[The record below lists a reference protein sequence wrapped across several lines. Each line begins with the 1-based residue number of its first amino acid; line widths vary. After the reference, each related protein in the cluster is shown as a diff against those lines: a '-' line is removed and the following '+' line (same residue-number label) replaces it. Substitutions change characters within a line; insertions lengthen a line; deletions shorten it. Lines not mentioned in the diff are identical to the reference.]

1 VLLVNGLDQKQKMV
15 VGPIQM
21 GYLQERREFDVV
33 NPPAITQKIET
44 FFISCD
50 RTYTR
55 QKGDL
60 LHP

>member
-1 VLLVNGLDQKQKMV
+1 MV